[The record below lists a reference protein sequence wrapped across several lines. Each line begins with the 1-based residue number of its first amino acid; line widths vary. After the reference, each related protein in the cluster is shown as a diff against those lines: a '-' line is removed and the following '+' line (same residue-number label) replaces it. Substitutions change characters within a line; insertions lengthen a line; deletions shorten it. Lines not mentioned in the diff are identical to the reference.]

1 MATAA
6 VIGLSGGKRLLSSSY
21 YYSDI
26 IEKLSYGSDF
36 GSTHYQIAPTKSVI
50 IAKKSSNYTP
60 TFPTSDRQNHSI
72 KAVKEHVDG
81 APSVADDPWF
91 QTYNSNDLEV
101 ESSDMDY
108 SVEAL
113 LLLQKSMLEKQWSL
127 SFERE
132 VLTEQSRPE
141 KSRRKVAVTCSG
153 VSARQR
159 RMNTKRKIPGKV
171 DSAMMQPCAPMQ
183 LRSKVSPELLQNR
196 LKGYVKGVVS
206 EELLSHAEV
215 VKLSEKI
222 KVGLSL
228 DEHKSRLKER
238 LGCEPSDDQVATS
251 LKISRAELRAKMIE
265 CSLAREKLAMSNVRL
280 VMSIAQ
286 RYDNMGAEMADL
298 VQGGLIGLL
307 RGIEKFDSSKGFKIS
322 TYVYWWIRQGVS
334 RALVENSRTL
344 RLPTHLHERLSLIR
358 NAKFRLEERG
368 ITPTID
374 RIAKCLNMSQKK
386 VRNATE
392 AINKVFSL
400 DREAFPSLNGLPG
413 ETHHSYIA
421 DKRLENIPWNGVDE
435 WALKDEVNKLINVT
449 LVEREREIIRLYYG
463 LDKEC
468 LTWEDI
474 SKRIGLSRE
483 RVRQVGLVALEKL
496 KHAARKRQMEAMLLK
511 H

>member
-21 YYSDI
+21 HYSDI
-26 IEKLSYGSDF
+26 IEKLSYGCDF

-50 IAKKSSNYTP
+50 VAKKPSNYPP
-60 TFPTSDRQNHSI
+60 TFPTFNRQNQSI
-72 KAVKEHVDG
+72 KALKEHIDG
-81 APSVADDPWF
+81 APSIVDPWF
-91 QTYNSNDLEV
+91 QSYNSNDLEV
-101 ESSDMDY
+101 ESSEMGY

-113 LLLQKSMLEKQWSL
+113 LLLQKSMLEKQWNL

-132 VLTEQSRPE
+132 VLNEQSRRE

-159 RMNTKRKIPGKV
+159 RMNTKKKTSVRNG
-171 DSAMMQPCAPMQ
+171 STMMEPCGAVQM
-183 LRSKVSPELLQNR
+183 RSIISPELLQSR
-196 LKGYVKGVVS
+196 SKGYVKGVVS

-215 VKLSEKI
+215 VSLSEKI

-228 DEHKSRLKER
+228 EEHKLRLKER
-238 LGCEPSDDQVATS
+238 LGCEPSEDQLATS
-251 LKISRAELRAKMIE
+251 LKISRAELRAKTIE
-265 CSLAREKLAMSNVRL
+265 CTLAREKLAMSNVRL

-286 RYDNMGAEMADL
+286 RYDNLGAEMADL

-307 RGIEKFDSSKGFKIS
+307 RGIEKYDSSKGFKIS

-344 RLPTHLHERLSLIR
+344 RLPAHLHERLSLIR

-368 ITPTID
+368 LTPTID
-374 RIAKCLNMSQKK
+374 RIAKHLNISQKK

-392 AINKVFSL
+392 AVSKVVSF
-400 DREAFPSLNGLPG
+400 DREAFPSLNGLQG
-413 ETHHSYIA
+413 ETHHSYVA
-421 DKRLENIPWNGVDE
+421 DNRIENIPWNEVDE
-435 WALKDEVNKLINVT
+435 WALKDEVTKLLNVT

-496 KHAARKRQMEAMLLK
+496 KHAARKKEMEAMLLK

>member
-21 YYSDI
+21 HYSDV

-36 GSTHYQIAPTKSVI
+36 GSTHYQIVPTKSLI
-50 IAKKSSNYTP
+50 AAKKSSNYTP
-60 TFPTSDRQNHSI
+60 TFPASNQQNQSI
-72 KAVKEHVDG
+72 KALKEHVDD
-81 APSVADDPWF
+81 APTIADPWF
-91 QTYNSNDLEV
+91 QSCNSNDLEV
-101 ESSDMDY
+101 ESSEMGY

-113 LLLQKSMLEKQWSL
+113 LLLQKSMLEKQWNL

-132 VLTEQSRPE
+132 VLTEHSS
-141 KSRRKVAVTCSG
+141 KGKKCKKVAVTCSG

-159 RMNTKRKIPGKV
+159 RMNTKRKTAIKTCG
-171 DSAMMQPCAPMQ
+171 AMQ
-183 LRSKVSPELLQNR
+183 LKSKISPELLQHR
-196 LKGYVKGVVS
+196 LKGYVKGIVS

-215 VKLSEKI
+215 VNLSERI

-228 DEHKSRLKER
+228 EEHKSRLKER
-238 LGCEPSDDQVATS
+238 LGCEPSDDQMATS
-251 LKISRAELRAKMIE
+251 LKISRTELRARMIE
-265 CSLAREKLAMSNVRL
+265 CTLAREKLAMSNVRL

-286 RYDNMGAEMADL
+286 KYDNLGAEMGDL

-344 RLPTHLHERLSLIR
+344 RLPAHLHERLSLIR

-374 RIAKCLNMSQKK
+374 RIAKYLNMSQKK

-392 AINKVFSL
+392 AISKTISL
-400 DREAFPSLNGLPG
+400 DREAFPSLNGIQG

-421 DKRLENIPWNGVDE
+421 DNRVENIPWNGVDE

-463 LDKEC
+463 LDKEG